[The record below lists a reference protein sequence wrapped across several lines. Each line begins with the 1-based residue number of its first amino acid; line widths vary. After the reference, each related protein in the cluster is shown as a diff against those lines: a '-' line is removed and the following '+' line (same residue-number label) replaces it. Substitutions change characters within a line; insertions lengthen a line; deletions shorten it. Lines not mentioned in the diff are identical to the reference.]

1 MKYRCTAVRMEV
13 CQGQQFHNTTVSCSD
28 SVYKEPVTCNLSAPP
43 GVGVSVSPLLLLE
56 DDDEYI

>member
-1 MKYRCTAVRMEV
+1 MKNRWTAVRIEV
-13 CQGQQFHNTTVSCSD
+13 CQGQQFQKATVLCSD
-28 SVYKEPVTCNLSAPP
+28 SLLMKPVTCNLSAPP